1 MQANIIYFLNKL
13 EHDGRVNTFLH
24 MVVSQNRRPR
34 LFTKNTIQSNDEN
47 HSILDE
53 ICPMPLT

>member
-1 MQANIIYFLNKL
+1 MYLLF
-13 EHDGRVNTFLH
+13 FY